1 MFFKDITLKESSTLK
16 ANGRLIVGNT
26 VLFQI
31 SVASDEESV
40 SGKIGFAYHLY
51 LLVNFPR
58 AAILDYMT
66 SYGCPIVMRCFLTI
80 AATK

>member
-40 SGKIGFAYHLY
+40 SGKILAYYLY
-51 LLVNFPR
+51 LLLNFPR

>member
-40 SGKIGFAYHLY
+40 SGKILAYYLY
-51 LLVNFPR
+51 LLLNFPR
-58 AAILDYMT
+58 SAILDYMWRDMVAQLFR
-66 SYGCPIVMRCFLTI
+66 SHKRCSHES
-80 AATK
+80 